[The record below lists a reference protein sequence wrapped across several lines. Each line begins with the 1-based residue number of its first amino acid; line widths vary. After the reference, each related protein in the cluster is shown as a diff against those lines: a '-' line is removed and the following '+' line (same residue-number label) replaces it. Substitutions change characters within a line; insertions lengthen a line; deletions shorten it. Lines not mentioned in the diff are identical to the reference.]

1 MNLKNKANRIQKSV
15 QDDSIYLK
23 FKDKP
28 KTIGMHNEVVN
39 CIKGKGLVITKVWEK
54 GSSEL

>member
-15 QDDSIYLK
+15 YRMIPSISSSKTNL
-23 FKDKP
+23 
-28 KTIGMHNEVVN
+28 TIGMHNEVVN

-54 GSSEL
+54 GSSAL